1 MLIRP
6 TPGASSLRSNSNV
19 ELIAAADVHLADPDL
34 RHAGASADLGDHLRA
49 PGVVGVRREG
59 RVLTVLSKSGSE
71 AVIEEATRFGP
82 VSTDVLPVT
91 LKEIFLESV
100 AIED

>member
-1 MLIRP
+1 MADCALLIRP

-49 PGVVGVRREG
+49 PGVVEG
-59 RVLTVLSKSGSE
+59 YV
-71 AVIEEATRFGP
+71 
-82 VSTDVLPVT
+82 DVLEGHTP
-91 LKEIFLESV
+91 LASSCL
-100 AIED
+100 AMRQ